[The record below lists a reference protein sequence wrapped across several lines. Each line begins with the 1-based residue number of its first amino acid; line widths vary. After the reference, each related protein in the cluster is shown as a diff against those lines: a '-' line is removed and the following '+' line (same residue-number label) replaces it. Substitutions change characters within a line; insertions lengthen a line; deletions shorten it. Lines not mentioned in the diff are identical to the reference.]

1 MRPSISFRSSLFQ
14 LHRQNP
20 FHACAFHVRSPQWW
34 TSFILWQ
41 CWKLGNIGINETRYF
56 LECMILITILTVYP
70 KWTTILTVSCPI
82 IFPFCFHHHRLS
94 SNVSFEINSL
104 GTLSFTVALA
114 ISTISTIT
122 CMIVIYVSCK
132 SYFQCKSYHIWILVE
147 F

>member
-1 MRPSISFRSSLFQ
+1 MWFIIPQSMRPSTSFHLLLFQ

-41 CWKLGNIGINETRYF
+41 CWKLGNFQWLPNIIMMQFHETRYF

-70 KWTTILTVSCPI
+70 KWTTILTPCPI
-82 IFPFCFHHHRLS
+82 IFLLPLYQSHRLS

-104 GTLSFTVALA
+104 GTLSFYSCTVSPL
-114 ISTISTIT
+114 SPLLLHDSDL
-122 CMIVIYVSCK
+122 C
-132 SYFQCKSYHIWILVE
+132 
-147 F
+147 